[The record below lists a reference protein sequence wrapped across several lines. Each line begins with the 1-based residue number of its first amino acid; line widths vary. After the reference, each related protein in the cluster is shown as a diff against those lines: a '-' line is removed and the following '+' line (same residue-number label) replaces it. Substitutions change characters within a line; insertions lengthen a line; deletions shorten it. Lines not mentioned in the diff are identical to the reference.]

1 MDRYKAIINTHPN
14 VVTIN
19 GDKDAWDKDGN
30 VVVLDESKI
39 ATEMERLQAEY
50 DAQEYSRNRKE
61 EYPSIPDQLD
71 YIYHHGVEKWKADM
85 ILPVKEKYPKGA
97 EQCQQLK
104 VPQKISP
111 SMLMGQVMTSFL
123 SLTVRRK
130 PP

>member
-1 MDRYKAIINTHPN
+1 MADIHKAIRNTHPT

-71 YIYHHGVEKWKADM
+71 YIYHNGVEKWKADM
-85 ILPVKEKYPKGA
+85 ILPVKEKFPKGA
-97 EQCQQLK
+97 E
-104 VPQKISP
+104 
-111 SMLMGQVMTSFL
+111 
-123 SLTVRRK
+123 
-130 PP
+130 